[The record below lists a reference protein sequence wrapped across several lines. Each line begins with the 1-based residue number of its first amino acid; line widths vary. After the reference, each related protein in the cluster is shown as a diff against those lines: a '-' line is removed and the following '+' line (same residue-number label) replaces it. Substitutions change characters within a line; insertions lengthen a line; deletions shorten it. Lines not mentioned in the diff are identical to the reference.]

1 MEQTDVA
8 VAIPEAAAAVKA
20 MQPAKRP
27 TRLPLPPRF
36 VLGRVPVDRISMDY
50 AAILLAEALLHPGE
64 LPTLT
69 VVGPNAQL
77 ITLSQKDELFAEA
90 LQQADLSVPDG
101 MSVVLASKLLGV
113 PIPERVTGG
122 DLMERMCAESAHYG
136 FRVFFLGGL
145 PGAAEMAAFNLRR
158 RYPGL
163 NICGTYCPPFGFE
176 NDPAE
181 LFWIEKV
188 VEEARPDLLCVAF
201 GAPKQEIW
209 MQRHRGRLH
218 VGVILPVGAAF
229 DTQAGLQRR
238 APQWMQRNAL
248 EWLFRLM
255 MEPRRLWRRYL
266 VGNTCFIFLVLRQWA
281 RQKNAAWQRRFLRR
295 TSVNHEQTAGD

>member
-1 MEQTDVA
+1 MEQT
-8 VAIPEAAAAVKA
+8 PAAVTIPDTAAVVPPTEPSKA
-20 MQPAKRP
+20 PM
-27 TRLPLPPRF
+27 RLPLPPRF

-50 AAILLAEALLHPGE
+50 AAILLVEALLHRGQ

-77 ITLSQKDELFAEA
+77 VTTAEKDDLFAEA

-101 MSVVLASKLLGV
+101 MSVVMASRLLGI

-122 DLMERMCAESAHYG
+122 DLMERMCAEAAHYG

-163 NICGTYCPPFGFE
+163 NICGTYCPPLGFE

-181 LFWIEKV
+181 LGWIEKV
-188 VEEARPDLLCVAF
+188 IEEARPDLLCVAF

-209 MQRHRGRLH
+209 MHRHRERLP

-238 APQWMQRNAL
+238 APRWMQRNAL
-248 EWLFRLM
+248 EWLFRLI

-266 VGNTCFIFLVLRQWA
+266 IGNTRFIFLVLRQWA
-281 RQKNAAWQRRFLRR
+281 RQKRAAWEQRWLRR
-295 TSVNHEQTAGD
+295 TTHEQPAGD

>member
-1 MEQTDVA
+1 MEQTDTLASIPVA
-8 VAIPEAAAAVKA
+8 TRKAPE
-20 MQPAKRP
+20 
-27 TRLPLPPRF
+27 TGNGSLRLPLPPRF

-50 AAILLAEALLHPGE
+50 AAILLVEALLHRGQ

-77 ITLSQKDELFAEA
+77 VTLAEKDDLFAEA
-90 LQQADLSVPDG
+90 LQRADLSVPDG
-101 MSVVLASKLLGV
+101 MSVVMASRLLHV

-122 DLMERMCAESAHYG
+122 DLMERMCAEAAHYG

-163 NICGTYCPPFGFE
+163 NICGTYCPPLGFE

-181 LFWIEKV
+181 LYCIEKM
-188 VEEARPDLLCVAF
+188 VEEAQPDLLCVAF

-209 MQRHRGRLH
+209 MQRHRDRLH
-218 VGVILPVGAAF
+218 VGAILPVGAAF

-238 APQWMQRNAL
+238 APRWMQRNGL
-248 EWLFRLM
+248 EWLFRLVL
-255 MEPRRLWRRYL
+255 EPRRLWRRYL
-266 VGNTCFIFLVLRQWA
+266 IGNTRFIFLVFRQWA
-281 RQKNAAWQRRFLRR
+281 GEKRTEWKHRWRRR
-295 TSVNHEQTAGD
+295 TTHEQSAGD